1 VLHLVA
7 NALFFIALSTMGLAE
22 TTAVFEVSPL
32 LITVF
37 AFLILGETVGPRRW
51 AAVII
56 GLCGALIII
65 RPGMEV
71 FQPAAL
77 LPFGAAVCMA
87 LFQIIVRMIGSADS
101 IETSMIY
108 AGVAGTVVM
117 SAVVPFYWQTPTL
130 MDAIGLATFGWI
142 GFLGHVC
149 LLYALTQAPASTLA
163 PYNYA
168 GFVWAV
174 MIGFVVFAE
183 VPDALTFVGAGIILA
198 AGIYVWHRER
208 VRAAETPESA

>member
-1 VLHLVA
+1 MIPRFLRHADGRLSPETRGTLGIVAAMLLFVIMDSCAKALMVRNDPVMVIWARFAGQMLLVCIVFAPRLRTHMRTARPGLQAARSVLHLVA

-101 IETSMIY
+101 IETSMLY

-117 SAVVPFYWQTPTL
+117 SAVVPFYWQTPT
-130 MDAIGLATFGWI
+130 
-142 GFLGHVC
+142 
-149 LLYALTQAPASTLA
+149 P
-163 PYNYA
+163 N
-168 GFVWAV
+168 
-174 MIGFVVFAE
+174 
-183 VPDALTFVGAGIILA
+183 
-198 AGIYVWHRER
+198 
-208 VRAAETPESA
+208 